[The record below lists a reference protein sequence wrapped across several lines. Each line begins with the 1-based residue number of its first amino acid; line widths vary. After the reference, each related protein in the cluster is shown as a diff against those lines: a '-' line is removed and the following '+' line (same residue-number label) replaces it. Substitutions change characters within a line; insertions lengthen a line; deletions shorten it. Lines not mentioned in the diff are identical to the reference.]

1 MGDALERRPWLI
13 ALAAALGALAAV
25 ALALR
30 TGQDGVEQWRLAARW
45 TARVGFPV
53 FLLTYVASS
62 LYRLWPHGGSR
73 ALLRRRR
80 WWGLGFA
87 ASHTIH
93 LAALVTFFRVSG
105 EAPETATVIGGG
117 FAYLLLFAMAA
128 TSNRAAMAWLGPNWK
143 RLHTVGI
150 HTLWAVYAFSYTGR
164 LFDPGREAIGAVFA
178 PLAFAALGLRL
189 WARYRPAQRVA
200 ANP

>member
-13 ALAAALGALAAV
+13 TLAAAAAALATV

-30 TGQDGVEQWRLAARW
+30 TGHDPVEQWRLAARW
-45 TARVGFPV
+45 TARLGFPI

-62 LYRLWPHGGSR
+62 LYRLWPHPGSR

-87 ASHTIH
+87 ASHTVH

-105 EAPETATVIGGG
+105 EMPQIATVVGGG

-128 TSNRAAMAWLGPNWK
+128 TSNQAAMAWLGRNWK

-150 HTLWAVYAFSYTGR
+150 HTIWGVYAFSYTGR
-164 LFDPGREAIGAVFA
+164 LFDPERESIGAIFA

-189 WARYRPAQRVA
+189 WARYRPVQRRA
-200 ANP
+200 A

>member
-1 MGDALERRPWLI
+1 MGDALARRPWLI
-13 ALAAALGALAAV
+13 TLLVAIAALATV

-30 TGQDGVEQWRLAARW
+30 TGSDPVEQWRLAARW

-62 LYRLWPHGGSR
+62 LYRLWPHPGSR

-105 EAPETATVIGGG
+105 ETPPTTTLIGGG

-128 TSNRAAMAWLGPNWK
+128 TSSKAAMAWLGPNWK
-143 RLHTVGI
+143 RLHTLGI
-150 HTLWAVYAFSYTGR
+150 HTLWAVF
-164 LFDPGREAIGAVFA
+164 
-178 PLAFAALGLRL
+178 
-189 WARYRPAQRVA
+189 
-200 ANP
+200 

>member
-1 MGDALERRPWLI
+1 MGDALDRRPWLI
-13 ALAAALGALAAV
+13 SLTAGIAALATV

-30 TGQDGVEQWRLAARW
+30 IGHDAVEQWRLAARW

-62 LYRLWPHGGSR
+62 LYRLWPHPGSR
-73 ALLRRRR
+73 TLLRRRR

-87 ASHTIH
+87 ASHTVH
-93 LAALVTFFRVSG
+93 LAALVTFFRASG
-105 EAPETATVIGGG
+105 EAPETATLVGGG

-128 TSNRAAMAWLGPNWK
+128 TSNRAAMAWLGRGWK

-150 HTLWAVYAFSYTGR
+150 HTLWTVYAFSYSGR
-164 LFDPGREAIGAVFA
+164 LFDPERETIGAVFA

-189 WARYRPAQRVA
+189 WARYRPAQPRA
-200 ANP
+200 A

>member
-1 MGDALERRPWLI
+1 MGDALDRRPWLI
-13 ALAAALGALAAV
+13 TLVVAFAAIVTV

-30 TGQDGVEQWRLAARW
+30 TGQDPIEQSRLAARW

-53 FLLTYVASS
+53 FLLTYLASS
-62 LYRLWPHGGSR
+62 LYRLWPHPGSR
-73 ALLRRRR
+73 ALLRGRR

-87 ASHTIH
+87 ASHTVH

-105 EAPETATVIGGG
+105 ETPPTATLIGGG
-117 FAYLLLFAMAA
+117 FAYFMLFAMAA
-128 TSNRAAMAWLGPNWK
+128 TSNQAAMAWLGQNWK
-143 RLHTVGI
+143 RLHTLGI

-164 LFDPGREAIGAVFA
+164 LFDPERETIGAVFA

-189 WARYRPAQRVA
+189 WARYRPAQRLA
-200 ANP
+200 A